1 MKIKNIILGAIGVV
15 VFILL
20 TWIIPASRKTAV
32 TVNYAPDAF
41 KKTIDT
47 SINGVVDATK
57 QEGLYWVTIN
67 EKKLPFSYDLYKLPK
82 GWQSFYPKYFIQVG
96 DSIFKNSNSDTFYI
110 IREGKRWQYN
120 LPK

>member
-1 MKIKNIILGAIGVV
+1 MKIKNILFGVIGVM

-20 TWIIPASRKTAV
+20 TRLIPGSKKTPASY
-32 TVNYAPDAF
+32 NYAPDGY

-47 SINGVVDATK
+47 SINGVVVATK
-57 QEGLYWVTIN
+57 QEGLYWVTIK
-67 EKKLPFSYDLYKLPK
+67 EKKLPFSYDLYKLPD
-82 GWQSFYPKYFIQVG
+82 GWQSSYPKDFIQVG
-96 DSIFKNSNSDTFYI
+96 DSIFKNANSDTFYL